1 MKAAFLLAALLPACL
16 GRLHKHLMTDK
27 VAGGAVCLDGSPG
40 GFYFGK
46 GSDSHTKDWVIYFQ
60 GGGWC
65 YDERD
70 CLHRSKSDL
79 GSSLGWS
86 SSVGGDGIRSQ
97 SCRDNPAF
105 CDFNYVFV
113 KYCDGNS
120 FSGDRTE
127 PIVVDGTHLWS
138 RGHRIVDAVIDTLYE
153 QYGLG
158 AAENLLVSGCSAGG
172 LAAYLHADY
181 VNERVRALAPG
192 LTRVKAA
199 PVSGFFLDHT
209 NVKGVDVYPA
219 QMKYVFEMTNAR
231 VNSNCIAAM
240 AAGDEWKCNMAPH
253 TYPYITT
260 PIMVLNSAMDA
271 WQSRCILGSAAVPNF
286 PNQTGVENGLCSA
299 VPGYNKCLRDPEKK
313 CSAGQVPAVNNYI
326 DSFMAAM
333 QAAPTFTKPGN
344 GAFIHSCDVHCE
356 AQSSHYYSG
365 IEVDGVRMRDAL
377 AKWWHDPVTTPAS
390 NHTYL
395 PCHLKEG
402 DVSDRRCNPT
412 CRGPGLDLY
421 IYLLI
426 VSAACLVLG
435 GIAYFLFIRRHFFAF
450 VVASFPLLSFSL
462 LCPSRGHPHVPQDET
477 VERLPLYED
486 VAKTPS
492 CGHSSGFPPSPASSP
507 CCLSPQGDFRHVGVA
522 AEQV

>member
-1 MKAAFLLAALLPACL
+1 MYTKRNMRAALLLAALLPACL

-46 GSDSHTKDWVIYFQ
+46 GSDSHTKDWVIYFA

-65 YDERD
+65 YNERD
-70 CLHRSKSDL
+70 CLHRSYTGF
-79 GSSLGWS
+79 GSSSGWS
-86 SSVGGDGIRSQ
+86 SSAGDDGLYSQ
-97 SCRDNPAF
+97 SCRDNPGF
-105 CDFNYVFV
+105 CEFNFVYVG
-113 KYCDGNS
+113 YCDGNS

-192 LTRVKAA
+192 LMRVKAA

-219 QMKYVFEMTNAR
+219 QMKYVFEMTNAT
-231 VNSNCIAAM
+231 VNSDCVAAVP
-240 AAGDEWKCNMAPH
+240 AGEEWKCNMAPRV
-253 TYPYITT
+253 YPYIKT
-260 PIMVLNSAMDA
+260 PIMVLNSAMDS
-271 WQSRCILGSAAVPNF
+271 WQSNCILGSATVPGF
-286 PNQTGVENGLCSA
+286 PNQAGAENGLCSA
-299 VPGYNKCLRDPEKK
+299 VPGYDKCLLDPEKK

-333 QAAPTFTKPGN
+333 RAAPTFTKPGN
-344 GAFIHSCDVHCE
+344 GAFVHSCFAHCE
-356 AQSSHYYSG
+356 AQSSHHFKT

-390 NHTYL
+390 SHTYL
-395 PCHLKEG
+395 PCYLTEG
-402 DVSDRRCNPT
+402 DVPSRRCNPT
-412 CRGPGLDLY
+412 CRGPGLDSDVHEARGKEKARTGNNSTSATHRLDRSGLTAVEASALRGS
-421 IYLLI
+421 IHLFVFVAGSISSLFLL
-426 VSAACLVLG
+426 
-435 GIAYFLFIRRHFFAF
+435 FRRAGT
-450 VVASFPLLSFSL
+450 PGEETGKSL
-462 LCPSRGHPHVPQDET
+462 
-477 VERLPLYED
+477 
-486 VAKTPS
+486 
-492 CGHSSGFPPSPASSP
+492 
-507 CCLSPQGDFRHVGVA
+507 
-522 AEQV
+522 